1 MRSAQSNGRIGKIAG
16 LCDCYKATKHF
27 DLNHK
32 FNLSEIYFSNLSL
45 TDTTCKVHVCPS
57 IDHLG
62 RGMSYAKQN
71 FIAGNWVAGECEV
84 ENRNPSDL
92 SDLVG
97 LFAQASADQLD
108 AALDQARRAQR
119 EWASAEVERKQ
130 AVLMAIGNELM
141 ARSEELGTLLSREE
155 GKPLVEGKGEVYR
168 AGQFFTYYA
177 AECLRQIGENA
188 DSVRPGVEIDVR
200 REPVGVVA
208 VISPWN
214 FPTATASWKIAPAL
228 CYGNAVVWKPAN
240 ATPASAVALTE
251 IIARQD
257 IPKGLFS
264 LVMGSGRSVGQ
275 RLVES
280 PLVNAISF
288 TGSVPVGKGI
298 AASAIGNLTKV
309 QMEMGSKNALAVMD
323 DGDLDL
329 AVSVALGGA
338 FGGTGQKCTASSR
351 LIVHS
356 AIHDAFVDKL
366 VAGAKGMKVGHA
378 LENGTQMGPA
388 VSGQQLKD
396 NLAYVELGKSEGA
409 ELACGGE
416 QLDMPHEGYYMS
428 PGVFLNTNNAMRINR
443 EEMFAPLTAVIRV
456 DSYDEALATV
466 NDTNFGLTSGI
477 VTRDLARA
485 THFRRNAR
493 TGVVTVNLP
502 TAGTDYHVPFGG
514 RGDSSYGPR
523 EQGRAAAEFYTTV
536 KTAYISAGSPS

>member
-1 MRSAQSNGRIGKIAG
+1 M
-16 LCDCYKATKHF
+16 
-27 DLNHK
+27 
-32 FNLSEIYFSNLSL
+32 
-45 TDTTCKVHVCPS
+45 P
-57 IDHLG
+57 
-62 RGMSYAKQN
+62 YAKQN
-71 FIAGNWVAGECEV
+71 FIAGKWIAGESEV

-97 LFAQASADQLD
+97 LFAQASADQLN
-108 AALDQARRAQR
+108 AALDQARNAQR
-119 EWASAEVERKQ
+119 EWAAVGMERKQ
-130 AVLMAIGNELM
+130 AVLMEIGNELM

-155 GKPLVEGKGEVYR
+155 GKPLAEGKGEVYR

-177 AECLRQIGENA
+177 AECLRQTGENA
-188 DSVRPGVEIDVR
+188 DSVRAGVEIDVR
-200 REPVGVVA
+200 QEPVGVVA

-228 CYGNAVVWKPAN
+228 CYGNAVIWKPAN

-251 IIARQD
+251 IIAKQD

-264 LVMGSGRSVGQ
+264 LVMGSGRAVGQ

-298 AASAIGNLTKV
+298 AAAAIQNLTKI

-356 AIHDAFVDKL
+356 SVHDAFVERL
-366 VAGAKGMKVGHA
+366 VAGASAMQVGHA
-378 LENGTQMGPA
+378 LDDGTQMGPV
-388 VSGQQLKD
+388 VSARQLEE

-416 QLDMPHEGYYMS
+416 RLDMPHNGYYMS
-428 PGVFLNTNNAMRINR
+428 PGVFLNTKNSMRINR

-456 DSYDEALATV
+456 DSYEEALATV

>member
-1 MRSAQSNGRIGKIAG
+1 MSDTKLNLIAG
-16 LCDCYKATKHF
+16 A
-27 DLNHK
+27 
-32 FNLSEIYFSNLSL
+32 
-45 TDTTCKVHVCPS
+45 
-57 IDHLG
+57 
-62 RGMSYAKQN
+62 
-71 FIAGNWVAGECEV
+71 WVAGESEV

-92 SDLVG
+92 NDLVG
-97 LFAQASADQLD
+97 VFAQASPDQLD
-108 AALDQARRAQR
+108 ATLEQAQHAQV
-119 EWASAEVERKQ
+119 EWAGYGIERKQ
-130 AVLMAIGNELM
+130 AVLMAIGSELM
-141 ARSEELGTLLSREE
+141 ARAEELGTLLSREE
-155 GKPLVEGKGEVYR
+155 GKPLAEGKGEVYR

-188 DSVRPGVEIDVR
+188 ESVRAGVEIDVR

-240 ATPASAVALTE
+240 ATPASAVALSE
-251 IIARQD
+251 IIACQD

-280 PLVNAISF
+280 PMINAISF

-298 AASAIGNLTKV
+298 ASAAIPNFTKV
-309 QMEMGSKNALAVMD
+309 QMEMGSKNALVVMD

-329 AVSVALGGA
+329 AASVALGGA

-356 AIHDAFVDKL
+356 SVHDTFVEKL
-366 VAGAKGMKVGHA
+366 VAGAQAMKIGHA
-378 LENGTQMGPA
+378 LEEGTEMGPV
-388 VSGQQLKD
+388 VSAQQLQE
-396 NLAYVELGKSEGA
+396 NLEYVELGKSEGA

-416 QLDMPHEGYYMS
+416 RLDMLHDGYYMS
-428 PGVFLNTNNAMRINR
+428 PGVFLNTSNDMQINR
-443 EEMFAPLTAVIRV
+443 EEMFAPLTSVIKV
-456 DSYDEALATV
+456 DSYEEALAVV

-477 VTRDLARA
+477 VTRGLARA

-523 EQGRAAAEFYTTV
+523 EQGKAAAEFYTTV
-536 KTAYISAGSPS
+536 KTAYISAGSPD